1 MRSKCCYINNG
12 SPVGFPFS
20 FEAPVRIA
28 NGILNNCT
36 IGAFSYTDTPLKNVK
51 MGRYC
56 ALATNI
62 ENLFDHPKDWLCM
75 SSLHYRQNTF
85 LKTPTEFYEPYET
98 YENEK
103 MVEIGNDV
111 WIGANVKIIGGRKIG
126 TGAIIGANAVVTKD
140 VPDYAIV
147 AGVPAKIIRFRFPPQ
162 VIAALLESKWW
173 EFNIMQIKLDVKTPL
188 HAIEQ
193 LKEAEAKGLI
203 TKYQPRWT
211 HLKSE

>member
-1 MRSKCCYINNG
+1 
-12 SPVGFPFS
+12 
-20 FEAPVRIA
+20 
-28 NGILNNCT
+28 
-36 IGAFSYTDTPLKNVK
+36 

-62 ENLFDHPKDWLCM
+62 ENLADHPKDWLCM

-162 VIAALLESKWW
+162 VIDALLESKWW

>member
-1 MRSKCCYINNG
+1 
-12 SPVGFPFS
+12 
-20 FEAPVRIA
+20 
-28 NGILNNCT
+28 
-36 IGAFSYTDTPLKNVK
+36 
-51 MGRYC
+51 
-56 ALATNI
+56 
-62 ENLFDHPKDWLCM
+62 
-75 SSLHYRQNTF
+75 
-85 LKTPTEFYEPYET
+85 
-98 YENEK
+98 

-162 VIAALLESKWW
+162 VIDALLESKWW